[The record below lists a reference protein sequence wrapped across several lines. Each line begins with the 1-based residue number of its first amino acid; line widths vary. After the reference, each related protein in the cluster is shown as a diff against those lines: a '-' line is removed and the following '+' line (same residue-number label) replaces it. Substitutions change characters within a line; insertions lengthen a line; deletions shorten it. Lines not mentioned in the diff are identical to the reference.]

1 MTNGKKYIMSTLK
14 QAKYKPIKWV
24 NFNGQWYLTYNFHIG
39 KENPILSPA
48 YRADFIMYDGD
59 SAAHDKSQVF
69 QELLQGKRYYQRNVI
84 WPIYIPVN
92 IKPPTLKEYI
102 FTKAILKRHNII

>member
-1 MTNGKKYIMSTLK
+1 
-14 QAKYKPIKWV
+14 
-24 NFNGQWYLTYNFHIG
+24 
-39 KENPILSPA
+39 
-48 YRADFIMYDGD
+48 MYDGG

-69 QELLQGKRYYQRNVI
+69 QEMLQGQRYCQRNFI
-84 WPIYIPVN
+84 LPIYIPVN

>member
-1 MTNGKKYIMSTLK
+1 MSTLK

-48 YRADFIMYDGD
+48 YIADFIMYDGD

-69 QELLQGKRYYQRNVI
+69 HELLQGKRYYQRNVI

-102 FTKAILKRHNII
+102 FTKTILKRHNII